1 MEPLVDQYSRGALHG
16 ELGLGAFETRLAVAA
31 GGGTAPAPAG
41 ATFFDSRLGL
51 AVRRWCPPLLGLE
64 PYCSPVRYLARR
76 RELGAYTAGR
86 ALLRGS
92 GIGTFLVGPD
102 SETGGELT
110 TPAELASAGR
120 AQAYEAVCLGQLAAQ
135 VADTSGTV
143 GAFLTNAAEALHA
156 AARQAVAFVSGG
168 GFLEG
173 SAPGLPEVLRAAGRW
188 LRDRERPPEPV
199 VVRHL
204 LWSALTTG
212 RPVQVHCGDPAG
224 LTDFLRTTGGLGATV
239 VLLPRHPHHRRAA
252 QLAAAFPHVYA
263 DVGPDPARTLGEAP
277 FGKLLFS
284 SGARALPE
292 LYVVGARQFVSALD
306 RLLVSWVAEGHC
318 LRADADRVAA
328 MVSGGTARRVYRL
341 DDGPSAGAPTVRRP

>member
-16 ELGLGAFETRLAVAA
+16 ELGLGAFEAHLAVAA
-31 GGGTAPAPAG
+31 GGGPSPGPAG

-64 PYCSPVRYLARR
+64 PHCSAVRYLARR
-76 RELGAYTAGR
+76 RELGAYAAGR

-92 GIGTFLVGPD
+92 GIGTYLVGPD
-102 SETGGELT
+102 PQTGGELT

-120 AQAYEAVCLGQLAAQ
+120 ARAHEAVCLDQLAAQ

-143 GAFLTNAAEALHA
+143 GSFLSNTAEALHA
-156 AARQAVAFVSGG
+156 AARQTVTFVSGD
-168 GFLEG
+168 GFLEAE
-173 SAPGLPEVLRAAGRW
+173 APALPEVLRAAGRW
-188 LRDRERPPEPV
+188 LRDRDRPPEPV

-204 LWSALTTG
+204 LWSALATG
-212 RPVQVHCGDPAG
+212 RPVQVHCGDPAP
-224 LTDFLRTTGGLGATV
+224 LAAFLRTTQSLGATV

-292 LYVVGARQFVSALD
+292 LYVVAARRFVSALD
-306 RLLVSWVAEGHC
+306 RLLAAWVAEGQC
-318 LRADADRVAA
+318 ARTDADRVAA
-328 MVSGGTARRVYRL
+328 MVSAATARRVYRL
-341 DDGPSAGAPTVRRP
+341 GQS